1 MFAAGGPTSYTL
13 VAATLTTL
21 VLGRRAFADRLAWAP
36 APATVA
42 AILFAGSLLA
52 MPRGGLALVA
62 LHGTAALALAIERL
76 RR

>member
-1 MFAAGGPTSYTL
+1 LS
-13 VAATLTTL
+13 VATLAML

-36 APATVA
+36 APATVT

-52 MPRGGLALVA
+52 MPRMGLAIVA
-62 LHGTAALALAIERL
+62 IHATAALAVAIERL